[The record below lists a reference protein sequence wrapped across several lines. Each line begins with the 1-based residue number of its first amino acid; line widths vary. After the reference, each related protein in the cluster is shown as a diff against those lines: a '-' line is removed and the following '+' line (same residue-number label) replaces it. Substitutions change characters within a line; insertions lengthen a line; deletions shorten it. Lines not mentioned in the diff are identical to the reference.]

1 MRNKAIGTAGRL
13 LVKNA
18 SKVKFW
24 ASKHAPELLTAAGVA
39 GFGGTIYLACKGTL
53 KAEEALKDAEV
64 EKGLIKTALDSS
76 ANYTEE
82 DSKNDETIIKVKA
95 IKRVG
100 MAYAPA
106 FICGTLTISCF
117 LGSDYILR
125 KRNIAL
131 VAAYNVLD
139 DGFKNYRK
147 NVVEKYGEEE
157 DYRLNNNLKSEKIT
171 VTEIDE
177 EGKKHKKKI
186 DVDVL
191 NGDTNGYTFL
201 VDDRHSMLNVSNS
214 IIARDQLKAAENNAN
229 RLLTGRGYITLNE
242 VLRSIGLH
250 ETSAGQIVGWQ
261 TKGNGDGFV
270 DFRMKQIRTEMD
282 DDGVAFILDFN
293 VDGPIYQDIDKYTRM
308 WGE

>member
-1 MRNKAIGTAGRL
+1 MTNNVIGIVGQVI
-13 LVKNA
+13 VKNS
-18 SKVKFW
+18 SKAKFW
-24 ASKHAPELLTAAGVA
+24 ASKHAPELLTAVGVA
-39 GFGGTIYLACKGTL
+39 GFGGTIYLACKGTI
-53 KAEEALKDAEV
+53 KAQEVIAQAEENKALIETASTKDEYSEDDKNKDTLV
-64 EKGLIKTALDSS
+64 VRVNTVKGFA
-76 ANYTEE
+76 
-82 DSKNDETIIKVKA
+82 
-95 IKRVG
+95 RC
-100 MAYAPA
+100 YAPA

-147 NVVEKYGEEE
+147 NVIEKYGEEE
-157 DYRLNNNLKSEKIT
+157 DYKLNNNLKTEKIS

-177 EGKKHKKKI
+177 DGKKHKKKV
-186 DVDVL
+186 DVNVL
-191 NGDTNGYTFL
+191 NGDVNGYTFL
-201 VDDRHSMLNVSNS
+201 VDDKHSLMNVSNAVV
-214 IIARDQLKAAENNAN
+214 ARDQLRAAENDAN

-250 ETSAGQIVGWQ
+250 ETSVGQIVGWQ

-270 DFRMKQIRTEMD
+270 DFRMKQIRTEID
-282 DDGVAFILDFN
+282 DEGVAFVLDFN
-293 VDGPIYQDIDKYTRM
+293 VDGPIYQDIDKYTSM